1 MEVGFCL
8 YVKQAKW
15 LSLGGIVYETTERQ
29 FPAEQKMIPYLFL
42 NRKAVF
48 TEMHWEDKFL
58 CSQNS
63 K

>member
-8 YVKQAKW
+8 YVKHAKW

-48 TEMHWEDKFL
+48 TEMH
-58 CSQNS
+58 
-63 K
+63 